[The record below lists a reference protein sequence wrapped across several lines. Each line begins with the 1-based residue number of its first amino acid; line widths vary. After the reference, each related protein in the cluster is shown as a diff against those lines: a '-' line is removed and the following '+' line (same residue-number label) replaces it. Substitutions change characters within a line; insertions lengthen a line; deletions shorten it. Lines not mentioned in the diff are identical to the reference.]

1 MSKYDGRFFKFKK
14 LTSWDT
20 LERKGTMLNGP
31 RDDGSG
37 RQLRAERHEDFIDE
51 IERVRGAHIPVFYSL
66 KKD

>member
-20 LERKGTMLNGP
+20 LKRKGAVIKGP

-37 RQLRAERHEDFIDE
+37 RQLPAERHEDFIDE
-51 IERVRGAHIPVFYSL
+51 IERVRLAHIPVFYVE
-66 KKD
+66 KTN

>member
-14 LTSWDT
+14 LTSWDA
-20 LERKGTMLNGP
+20 LERKGAVLNGP

-37 RQLRAERHEDFIDE
+37 NQLPAERHEDFIDE
-51 IERVRGAHIPVFYSL
+51 SKRVRGAHIAVFYSI